1 MLGRGLPLAKLP
13 RFGVV
18 IFGEVERRG
27 EREVGA
33 VKKSF
38 ASIIGCLG
46 RSSVVWVDHRLFG
59 SIIGCLGQLTAL
71 KSSVELGNG
80 MSVAT
85 ICWGIKF
92 FYHNL

>member
-1 MLGRGLPLAKLP
+1 L
-13 RFGVV
+13 
-18 IFGEVERRG
+18 
-27 EREVGA
+27 
-33 VKKSF
+33 F
-38 ASIIGCLG
+38 A
-46 RSSVVWVDHRLFG
+46 